1 MLRKL
6 LLFVRSL
13 FLNFSNSSK
22 ERSFTP
28 SLRML
33 CLGVFFVGLVASAA
47 PRFAVTSGN
56 WDGAIWASTAGG
68 VAGSAATPT
77 ISDAVT
83 INSGISVTVNVAAN
97 CASLDF
103 TSGNNTNSTVT
114 INSGITLNVGGAIT
128 IPRTGNNSFKNLIAV
143 GSGNLNAASISFP
156 STGNNVRHEIT
167 ISTGT
172 VTVTGNIIGSGGN
185 TSGSITFTG
194 TGTLKVGGTMFL
206 PADGTLTTFTGSTV
220 EYNGTAQT
228 VSNFTYSNLTL
239 SGSGNKTIAPSVTVS
254 NNLTV
259 SGTAVLAPGGA
270 NRISD
275 ATKVVLNGGSYSTGG
290 FSETMGT
297 LTLNDNSTI
306 ALGAANHTINLAA
319 SNGIA
324 WTSGKILTITGW
336 TGVSGSSGRIFL
348 GSSAAGLTTSQL
360 AQIKFQV
367 GAENRD
373 AAILDT
379 GEIVPAF
386 CPFASNTIFGT
397 TQSICYDSTVR
408 TGPPATG
415 GVTFS
420 AVPVDRYVA
429 VNVIQ
434 GVQYRIATTA
444 TNRTFT
450 KRLTLFNGSNTAT
463 ALATVNASSATT
475 AATIDWTS
483 NFTGVLYVAFNTAN
497 CQTSAQTDDITV
509 SYIGGNNT
517 ADNQNTY
524 GTNSW
529 IGHVYNFSDAA
540 GVSPLIDTDAFA
552 SYLGYFN
559 QANTVSGSTISFT
572 QDYNTS
578 TSTAT
583 CFPITAAGT
592 SQSVYTETFAVR
604 YKMQTTSAVYPAGC
618 YFVTIKGDDGVRL
631 YIDGTLVFDAW
642 VQQAETTYDNVLVY
656 LNGNSQLVFDFY
668 EKNSNNT
675 STFSITPASATI
687 ASLNTITPVGPIVRC
702 SSTTTAL
709 TGSTVATQGS
719 NSIAP
724 VLYQWQSSI
733 DNVTWSDISSAT
745 AKDYTVPGTTPASAT
760 RIYYRRNVKGSTTNS
775 AACVY
780 STNAV
785 AIITS
790 PNNSAPVAPTSAA
803 GTNITCS
810 SFTANWGSILNATSY
825 RIDVSTSSTFSSFV
839 VNNLDVGF
847 VTSYNVTG
855 LSVGTYYYRVRS
867 YNGCGNNPS
876 AASST
881 VQTVVVANPSATIG
895 GGGNVCLNASSP
907 NVVFTNPQTLPITVT
922 YNINGGSNS
931 TVNVPASSTANIA
944 APTTTSGVFVY
955 NLVSVA
961 FQSAP
966 TCSTTI
972 SGSATV
978 IVNSSPTIT
987 LNKTDKAC
995 PSPNN
1000 GTITP
1005 TLSGGLTNIR
1015 YIKLTQKYVNV
1026 DAWQQVAEIQAF
1038 EIFTGTNVALS
1049 SNGATA
1055 TSSSYYSNNLAIYG
1069 PLRAIDGNLASI
1081 WHSNSTNI
1089 NEYITVDLASAKNLD
1104 YIRIYNRADCCQ
1116 TRGQNMLLELLDASN
1131 NVIYSKTVDLFENIT
1146 TPQHYIDVN
1155 VLDVS
1160 WNDAATTLNRTGL
1173 DAGTYTFNYSDA
1185 AGCSSSPQATI
1196 NTTNV
1201 NAAITSVTGP
1211 SAICIGGTATA
1222 YTANGVVLGGGTG
1235 AWSSTSTGVAT
1246 VDASGNVTGVAAG
1259 TTNIVYTIT
1268 GGCSGTKSQ
1277 QISITVNPNAAIT
1290 SVTGPSTIC
1299 IGGTATAYTAN
1310 GAVLGGGTGAWSS
1323 TSTGVAT
1330 VDASG
1335 NVTGVAA
1342 GTTNIVYTI
1351 TGGCSGTKSQQISIT
1366 VNPNAAITSVTGPSA
1381 ICIGGTATAYTAN
1394 GIVLGGGTGAWSST
1408 STGVATVDAS
1418 GNVTGVAAGTTNIV
1432 YTITGGCSGTKSQQI
1447 SITVNPNAAI
1457 TSVTGPSTICIGG
1470 TATAYTANGAVLG
1483 GGTGAWSSTSTGVA
1497 TVDASGNVT
1506 GVAAGTTNIVYTITG
1521 GCSGTKSQ
1529 QISITVNPNA
1539 AITSVTGPSTICI
1552 GGTATAYTAN
1562 GIVLGGGTGAWSST
1576 STGVA
1581 TVDASGNVTGVA
1593 AGTTN
1598 IVYTITGGCSGT
1610 KSQQISITVN
1620 PNAAIT
1626 SVTGPSA
1633 ICIGGTATAYT
1644 ANGVVLG
1651 GGTGAWSSTNTGVA
1665 TVDASGN
1672 VTGVAAGTTNI
1683 VYTITGGCSGTKSQ
1697 QINITVNS
1705 LPTITTTAT
1714 PAVVTPICASAAAQT
1729 TDLAYT
1735 ASTGNAT
1742 SYSIDWALLTDQTST
1757 SFTFVN
1763 GGGTITGIKV
1773 PAGTAS
1779 GTYTGVMTITNGNT
1793 CSATINITLTVKPNF
1808 AAPTVVVLQNPT
1820 CTTPTGS
1827 VQLSGLPASGNLLQN
1842 DGTTIT
1848 TVPFSSSTPIISGLA
1863 LGTYT
1868 FAVDN
1873 GCAVAYSSAVKIEA
1887 NTWNGATWSYGSN
1900 PTSNDLV
1907 NFASNYI
1914 VSSDVIYCSVTVSNN
1929 SSVTVNSGTTL
1940 TVENGVHVNSGSSLT
1955 FENSSSLIQNNTS
1968 NTLNTGDITYK
1979 RIAPKIRQ
1987 ADYVYWSTPVKNQ
2000 TLREVSSLTDPSK
2013 LYMYDGTQWVF
2024 TPNWTIMTAGK
2035 GYIIR
2040 GPENYSNTVKTD
2052 FTARFIGTPQNGTF
2066 TGEAMVGGK
2075 YYLLGNPYPSALD
2088 AATFITDVANRDLL
2102 SGTLYFWTHNT
2113 PVVLGGAYQYAT
2125 DDYATWNL
2133 SGGTGTRPAISD
2145 PGGTVPSGKIGAG
2158 QAFFTGTVMSG
2169 NVTYKNSMRVG
2180 GNSNGQFF
2188 KPGKTAKTA
2197 EVEKHRLWLNMTNEG
2212 GAFKQLLVG
2221 YIEGATNDYER
2232 LYDGKTFDG
2241 NKYLDFYSINEG
2253 NKLVIQG
2260 RGLPFTDV
2268 DEVPLGYRTT
2278 IAGDFTIAIDNVDGN
2293 MKTQAIYIEDKKTG
2307 TIHDLTASNYTFT
2320 TGIGTFTD
2328 RLVLRYTNKSLGTGD
2343 FENIEKGITVS
2354 VKDKVIKV
2362 VSSNENIQDV
2372 SIFDVAGKLLYDK
2385 KKAGTSELLIS
2396 NLQSSNQVLLI
2407 GITLENGY
2415 KTTRKLIFQ

>member
-1351 TGGCSGTKSQQISIT
+1351 TGGCSGTKSQQI
-1366 VNPNAAITSVTGPSA
+1366 
-1381 ICIGGTATAYTAN
+1381 
-1394 GIVLGGGTGAWSST
+1394 
-1408 STGVATVDAS
+1408 
-1418 GNVTGVAAGTTNIV
+1418 
-1432 YTITGGCSGTKSQQI
+1432 
-1447 SITVNPNAAI
+1447 
-1457 TSVTGPSTICIGG
+1457 
-1470 TATAYTANGAVLG
+1470 
-1483 GGTGAWSSTSTGVA
+1483 
-1497 TVDASGNVT
+1497 
-1506 GVAAGTTNIVYTITG
+1506 
-1521 GCSGTKSQ
+1521 
-1529 QISITVNPNA
+1529 
-1539 AITSVTGPSTICI
+1539 
-1552 GGTATAYTAN
+1552 
-1562 GIVLGGGTGAWSST
+1562 
-1576 STGVA
+1576 
-1581 TVDASGNVTGVA
+1581 
-1593 AGTTN
+1593 
-1598 IVYTITGGCSGT
+1598 
-1610 KSQQISITVN
+1610 
-1620 PNAAIT
+1620 
-1626 SVTGPSA
+1626 
-1633 ICIGGTATAYT
+1633 
-1644 ANGVVLG
+1644 
-1651 GGTGAWSSTNTGVA
+1651 
-1665 TVDASGN
+1665 
-1672 VTGVAAGTTNI
+1672 
-1683 VYTITGGCSGTKSQ
+1683 
-1697 QINITVNS
+1697 NITVNS